1 MSYEYRNALAEG
13 TVLDTYRIERV
24 LGEGGFGVTYLV
36 TELNLGKE
44 YAIKELIPDGVAIRQ
59 GGTTVMARS
68 SSMEGDFEATRRHFI
83 KEARVLATLKHPAI
97 VAVHRLFE
105 ANGTC
110 YMVMDYVEGET
121 LGAYLKRQGGMLS
134 SREEFEVFSIPSWTA
149 LRSSTGRR

>member
-1 MSYEYRNALAEG
+1 MSDEYRNALAVG

-68 SSMEGDFEATRRHFI
+68 RSMEEDFAATRRHFI
-83 KEARVLATLKHPAI
+83 KEARVLDALKHPAI
-97 VAVHRLFE
+97 VALHRLFE

-121 LGAYLKRQGGMLS
+121 LGAYLKRQGGKLS
-134 SREEFEVFSIPSWTA
+134 SREEFEGIF
-149 LRSSTGRR
+149 